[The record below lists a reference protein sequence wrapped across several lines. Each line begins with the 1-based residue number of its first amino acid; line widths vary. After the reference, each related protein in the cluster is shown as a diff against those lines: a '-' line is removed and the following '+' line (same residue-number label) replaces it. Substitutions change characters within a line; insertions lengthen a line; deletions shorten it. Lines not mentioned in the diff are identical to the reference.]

1 MRRASRKSSVVGI
14 FVAIV
19 IAVFTLILSS
29 YINYLISIRGEKHEK
44 RIDSL
49 IVRKKNVS
57 SINNVSNINKT
68 LINNLLYSDWPF
80 MHDNLKQTN
89 GNHTVLFTIL
99 VCISLLAIILIVII
113 FFCIYSSKSVPHSTD
128 RKTNNG
134 KQGISVPVGI
144 YTSVMTQTFVDV

>member
-19 IAVFTLILSS
+19 IAVVTLILSS

-49 IVRKKNVS
+49 IVRKRNVS

-80 MHDNLKQTN
+80 MHDNE
-89 GNHTVLFTIL
+89 
-99 VCISLLAIILIVII
+99 
-113 FFCIYSSKSVPHSTD
+113 
-128 RKTNNG
+128 
-134 KQGISVPVGI
+134 
-144 YTSVMTQTFVDV
+144 